1 MTNQPP
7 ITDSPW
13 LWFALFSAVG
23 LASLVATGGKFGDR
37 QAQVERKGQAHEAVV
52 SGIAVDQDATGR
64 KSVENAPDYS
74 RPGNIKIR
82 LAPLAVSVG
91 AILLVSL
98 AMLARERLLLK
109 GKATD
114 GAGPDHPSTKE

>member
-1 MTNQPP
+1 MSKQSP

-23 LASLVATGGKFGDR
+23 LVALLATGGKFGDR

-52 SGIAVDQDATGR
+52 AGIEVVEDATGR
-64 KSVENAPDYS
+64 KTVEDAPEYS
-74 RPGNIKIR
+74 RPGSIKIR
-82 LAPLAVSVG
+82 LVPLAATVG
-91 AILLVSL
+91 TVCALSL

-109 GKATD
+109 DRTVDNGGLIPAPK
-114 GAGPDHPSTKE
+114 KE